1 MNPGKKTLLILALLA
16 ISPIFI
22 QAQNDD
28 IGTGMKG
35 QFFTGGNLGLTFG
48 NETNIEVAP
57 LFGYHFSNIFS
68 AGIGGSYDYY
78 HSRNYNSN
86 LNVFGG
92 SVFFRIQPLR
102 PVFLHAEYQYLTY
115 KTNMFNA
122 PTYTNQ
128 QIVSEGLLLGAGYRE
143 YLTPRLTS
151 VIMLLYDFNYTI
163 YSPSSN
169 PVFRFGIEYSFPA
182 K

>member
-1 MNPGKKTLLILALLA
+1 MNTGKNILLILALLA
-16 ISPIFI
+16 TSPILM
-22 QAQNDD
+22 QAQNDN
-28 IGTGMKG
+28 IGTELKNH
-35 QFFTGGNLGLTFG
+35 FFTGGNLGLTFG

-57 LFGYHFSNIFS
+57 LFGYHFSNVFS
-68 AGIGGSYDYY
+68 AGIGGSYNYY
-78 HSRNYNSN
+78 HSRYYNSS

-92 SVFFRIQPLR
+92 SVFVRIQPLR

-115 KTNMFNA
+115 KTNMYNA

-143 YLTPRLTS
+143 YLSPRLST

-163 YSPSSN
+163 YTPYSN
-169 PVFRFGIEYSFPA
+169 PVLRFGIEYAFPA